1 MKWSTVNSSHVRRL
15 KTWTHGEG
23 NIRLS
28 EDDGPPSHVFV
39 GNDDDDEDADDEPLS
54 TRAERLRNESRSRED
69 LTIPPTPPPKQFGI
83 FDDGRPLV

>member
-1 MKWSTVNSSHVRRL
+1 MVYSQLMIVRRL
-15 KTWTHGEG
+15 KTWTHREG

-54 TRAERLRNESRSRED
+54 TRAERLRNESHSRED
-69 LTIPPTPPPKQFGI
+69 LTKPPTPLPKQFGI
-83 FDDGRPLV
+83 FDDGLPLV